1 MLVELEIPHLY
12 HTVARNSPKRQ
23 AMEDKW
29 GTFQVPYIEDPNT
42 NMALFETPDI
52 NKYLEDTYGA

>member
-1 MLVELEIPHLY
+1 
-12 HTVARNSPKRQ
+12 
-23 AMEDKW
+23 MEDKW

-42 NMALFETPDI
+42 NSALFETPDI